1 MYKIDAIVSLI
12 DGEVI
17 HLGSS
22 DITAINGFS
31 PLNEAVEGDLS
42 FYGNPKYF
50 NDFAETSASAV
61 IVQDVDNLPE
71 SYTGIL
77 FKVENVYAAVAKILS
92 SLDKGPE
99 VRKGRG
105 SNAIVS
111 DKATLHENCYVGDSS
126 VISPEANI
134 GDGTQIMENVYIGPK
149 VKIGTHCIIYPGVR
163 ILHGT
168 SIGDHCVIQSNTV
181 IGSEGFGYTPT
192 ADGTLKKIPQLGNVI
207 IEDAVEIGSNCSI
220 DRGSIKDTVIK
231 SGVKLD
237 NLIQIAHNVEI
248 GSNTVIAALTGIAG
262 SAKIGSNCMIGGQ
275 VGIVGHITV
284 ADNTQIQAQSG
295 LSKAVKTPGTAW
307 YGSPAID
314 YKNYVRSY
322 AAFKNLPEL
331 LNRVKTLEKEL
342 QRLNESE

>member
-1 MYKIDAIVSLI
+1 MYSIDEIVNLIGAEAIRS
-12 DGEVI
+12 E
-17 HLGSS
+17 SS
-22 DITAINGFS
+22 NTVTIKGFS

-50 NDFAETSASAV
+50 NDFAETAASAV
-61 IVQDVDNLPE
+61 IVQDIDKLPE
-71 SYTGIL
+71 SYKGLL
-77 FKVENVYAAVAKILS
+77 FKVDNVYAAVAKILA

-99 VRKGRG
+99 IRTGRG
-105 SNAIVS
+105 STAIVS
-111 DKATLHENCYVGDSS
+111 EKAVVHPSSYVGDSS
-126 VISPEANI
+126 VIASEASI
-134 GDGTQIMENVYIGPK
+134 GEGTQIMENVYIGPH
-149 VKIGTHCIIYPGVR
+149 VKLGSHCFIYPGVR

-168 SIGDHCVIQSNTV
+168 VIGDNCIIQSNTV

-207 IEDAVEIGSNCSI
+207 IENNVEIGCNCAI
-220 DRGSIKDTVIK
+220 DRGSIKDTIIR

-237 NLIQIAHNVEI
+237 NLIQVAHNVEI
-248 GSNTVIAALTGIAG
+248 GSNTVIAAQTGLAG
-262 SAKIGSNCMIGGQ
+262 STKVGSNCMIGGQ

-295 LSKAVKTPGTAW
+295 LSKTVKKPGTAW

-342 QRLNESE
+342 QRLNESV